1 MKKLV
6 YVVLVISVIFQ
17 AFLSVLLESNQEA
30 DKLERD
36 EKIYCTE
43 FAIPDDKAISDPE
56 KLFSALLQTAEE
68 MHTNLFRTYMKKDD
82 SLKGKDGDIEVIKYV
97 LLTGKSRYYQTFE
110 LKSGKALTPGETR
123 NRNSKSFLSTQDSK
137 EPEQIGKLYG
147 HIYHVGLS
155 IHPFY
160 QTFSALKTSGRYS
173 AELPAG
179 LSKEAF
185 LQSLRRNLIKE
196 FNKEF
201 PVKSLEGDSQYN
213 SIPWVDDTLY
223 KSIYCILLVMM
234 AALLLYSL
242 FRESK
247 QIAVLKLNGT
257 PNGTILRLL
266 FKNILL
272 VFGAALL
279 SVALAIGIYTKE
291 WPYVWLVLRN
301 SVGMYLITLAL
312 LLAIVAGDI
321 RICSVYENLN
331 GKAASKNVF
340 CLNMAVKAL
349 SILLVLYV
357 GQSVYTNMKDY
368 QKNMALYEAWGDA
381 GSYGIFDTY
390 SSGSTVTPEDMIQA
404 EGKIAKD
411 VYPVVNRQG
420 ALFIKAFNFQ
430 PENISQPSVRRYPSI
445 TVNPNYLKKYPLL
458 DSTGKQ
464 VIIPESKTD
473 WILLA
478 PEHYKSQE
486 TSLIKYFQ
494 TSRDGRNEIDRQEY
508 GSSAKGS
515 KGRHIKVIWIKD
527 RQKVYSFNSKVSPD
541 TMGALENVL
550 VQVMTEQNSCISD
563 RECVNGNADSDALK
577 VKLRGTEQETY
588 DALLPTLKKA
598 GVAENL
604 TRLVA
609 LNQYM
614 TEKAAVAK
622 NEMNLSLMVT
632 LMLTAILLLTVVQN
646 MMILFDHNK
655 KDIIIKKMFG
665 WPWNRRFGKCIAI
678 SMSISVVMLGTY
690 WILSFINNSEQ
701 QKHLAENSFLTE
713 YLSVSSLLLLAAEA
727 AVSFITILHTE
738 NHKTV
743 DTLKGN

>member
-43 FAIPDDKAISDPE
+43 FTIPDDKAISDPE

-185 LQSLRRNLIKE
+185 LQSLRKNLIKE

-331 GKAASKNVF
+331 VF
-340 CLNMAVKAL
+340 CNRKVL
-349 SILLVLYV
+349 SFAKINAREGV
-357 GQSVYTNMKDY
+357 SIF
-368 QKNMALYEAWGDA
+368 A
-381 GSYGIFDTY
+381 GK
-390 SSGSTVTPEDMIQA
+390 PKE
-404 EGKIAKD
+404 K
-411 VYPVVNRQG
+411 
-420 ALFIKAFNFQ
+420 
-430 PENISQPSVRRYPSI
+430 
-445 TVNPNYLKKYPLL
+445 
-458 DSTGKQ
+458 
-464 VIIPESKTD
+464 
-473 WILLA
+473 
-478 PEHYKSQE
+478 
-486 TSLIKYFQ
+486 
-494 TSRDGRNEIDRQEY
+494 
-508 GSSAKGS
+508 
-515 KGRHIKVIWIKD
+515 
-527 RQKVYSFNSKVSPD
+527 
-541 TMGALENVL
+541 
-550 VQVMTEQNSCISD
+550 TEQSND
-563 RECVNGNADSDALK
+563 
-577 VKLRGTEQETY
+577 
-588 DALLPTLKKA
+588 
-598 GVAENL
+598 
-604 TRLVA
+604 
-609 LNQYM
+609 
-614 TEKAAVAK
+614 
-622 NEMNLSLMVT
+622 
-632 LMLTAILLLTVVQN
+632 
-646 MMILFDHNK
+646 
-655 KDIIIKKMFG
+655 
-665 WPWNRRFGKCIAI
+665 
-678 SMSISVVMLGTY
+678 
-690 WILSFINNSEQ
+690 
-701 QKHLAENSFLTE
+701 
-713 YLSVSSLLLLAAEA
+713 
-727 AVSFITILHTE
+727 
-738 NHKTV
+738 
-743 DTLKGN
+743 